1 VPGGFRVK
9 PAGSREVAARLAGL
23 APGAPA
29 GRVPDMPG
37 PGISSWE
44 DLSRSYLAA
53 TRQRKW
59 VVPVPVPASKAVR
72 NAALLPPPGHTEGA
86 RTWDQFLAGELPEH
100 RGGLGPAAGAESA

>member
-1 VPGGFRVK
+1 
-9 PAGSREVAARLAGL
+9 
-23 APGAPA
+23 
-29 GRVPDMPG
+29 MPG

-72 NAALLPPPGHTEGA
+72 NAALLPPPGHAEGA